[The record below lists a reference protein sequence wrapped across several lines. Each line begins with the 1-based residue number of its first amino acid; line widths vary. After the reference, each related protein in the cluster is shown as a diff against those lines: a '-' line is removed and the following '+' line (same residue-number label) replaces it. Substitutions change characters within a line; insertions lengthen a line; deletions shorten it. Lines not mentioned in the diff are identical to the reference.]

1 MKKLMVVAV
10 VVALALPAICM
21 AGTAKPGKYEGK
33 VTFSVDPKLN
43 GQNVTADVK
52 TEGTNTVATI
62 TYAGGK
68 EIWTW
73 NEKLLDQKEVDNTGK
88 VLQQYKANFANGKYE
103 VNCANKAKNEC
114 DAGIDSRNYWTINNT
129 PDGFTYEVFGVAKDK
144 KADTTA
150 QAGKR
155 HTFAFKA
162 ATK

>member
-52 TEGTNTVATI
+52 TEGTSTVATI

-73 NEKLLDQKEVDNTGK
+73 NDKTLDQKEVDNTGK

-103 VNCANKAKNEC
+103 LNCTDKAKNVG
-114 DAGIDSRNYWTINNT
+114 DAGIDCRNYWTINTT
-129 PDGFTYEVFGVAKDK
+129 PDGFTYEVFGVGKDK
-144 KADTTA
+144 QTDATAKA
-150 QAGKR
+150 QKR

-162 ATK
+162 TAK